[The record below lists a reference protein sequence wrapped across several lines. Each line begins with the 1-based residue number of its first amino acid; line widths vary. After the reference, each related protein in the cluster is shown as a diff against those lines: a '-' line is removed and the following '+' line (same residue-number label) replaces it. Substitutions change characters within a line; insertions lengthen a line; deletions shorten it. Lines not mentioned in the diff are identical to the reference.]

1 MKRPLYDLTATRP
14 STLARK
20 ILSSF
25 RNFQAR
31 RAATLRGKGVFAA
44 FRSRSGFVLVVVFL
58 MTTLLVTVSSEFFI
72 TAVTDMHYKRTFDR
86 RLKAWTV
93 AKAGVNLCVY
103 ILEADKKG
111 GSSSIMQG
119 ASSNSNVD
127 SYQDLWALNFP
138 DIPIEYGDLKLRIN
152 DENSKIN
159 VSVLA
164 TEVVDRTPYY
174 SITQRFFLNMG
185 LPMDLADCIL
195 DWVDLDDA
203 RSPYGA
209 ESSDYYMSLPQ
220 PYRAKNRELDS
231 IQELLLVK
239 GFTPEIFYGLGDPPV
254 PETNLVDDNRGNQNL
269 DAAAVEK
276 FAPGN
281 KDLAGKAGSFK
292 HLERPIGR
300 ERSRRL
306 SDYLRANGDRSDYL
320 SDANKININTASYRV
335 LSALTD
341 LMTDDIVT
349 EFIRRRQQKP
359 FESVDEIKDL
369 IPDDTFRKNHLT
381 VRSFIFKIE
390 STGKVDDTEVAVTA
404 VYNRDNKKYYY
415 VGEQ

>member
-1 MKRPLYDLTATRP
+1 MKGKRISRSRTGLLESLPALP
-14 STLARK
+14 SA
-20 ILSSF
+20 F
-25 RNFQAR
+25 RDFQAR
-31 RAATLRGKGVFAA
+31 RAALLRERGIFTA
-44 FRSRSGFVLVVVFL
+44 FRNRSGFVLVIVFL
-58 MTTLLVTVSSEFFI
+58 MTTLLGSLSIEFII
-72 TAVTDMHYKRTFDR
+72 TAATSNQYKLTFDR
-86 RLKAWTV
+86 RLKAWTI
-93 AKAGVNLCVY
+93 AKAGVNFCVY

-127 SYQDLWALNFP
+127 SYQDLWALDFP
-138 DIPIEYGDLKLRIN
+138 DIPIEYGDLKLRIS

-159 VSVLA
+159 LSVLA

-174 SITQRFFLNMG
+174 SVTQRFFLNMG
-185 LPMDLADCIL
+185 LPMDLADTIL

-209 ESSDYYMSLPQ
+209 ESSDYYMSLPR
-220 PYRAKNRELDS
+220 PYRAKNREMDS

-254 PETNLVDDNRGNQNL
+254 PETNLVEDNKGNQNL

-281 KDLAGKAGSFK
+281 KELAAKASSFK
-292 HLERPIGR
+292 ELERPIGR

-306 SDYLRANGDRSDYL
+306 ADYLRVNGDRTDYL
-320 SDANKININTASYRV
+320 SDVNKININTASYRV

-349 EFIRRRQQKP
+349 ELIRRRQQKP
-359 FESVDEIKDL
+359 FESVDEIRDL
-369 IPDDTFRKNHLT
+369 VTDDTFRKNHLT
-381 VRSFIFKIE
+381 VRSFIFRIE
-390 STGKVDDTEVAVTA
+390 ATGMVNDTEVTVTA